1 MNPSSGDTDGPNSVT
16 TTHGIEVAAK
26 AQLLEQRT
34 DPGERGWVYA
44 YQITITNVGDRALTL
59 RSRHWVITDGDNDVQ
74 EVRGEG
80 VVGEQPIIEP
90 GASFRYTSG
99 ATLAT
104 PVGYMQGS
112 YFMVVRE
119 PMEVPP
125 EELPNFEVPIPAFTL
140 HTPTA
145 LN

>member
-1 MNPSSGDTDGPNSVT
+1 MTITPFNPSLVGVSVVT
-16 TTHGIEVAAK
+16 TYLPSHSNPEDGHYTYAYTITVSNAGDLPV
-26 AQLLEQRT
+26 QLL
-34 DPGERGWVYA
+34 
-44 YQITITNVGDRALTL
+44 
-59 RSRHWVITDGDNDVQ
+59 SRHWLITDANNEVQ

-80 VVGEQPIIEP
+80 VVGEQPIIQP

-104 PVGYMQGS
+104 EIGYMEGS

-119 PMEVPP
+119 PMEVPVK
-125 EELPNFEVPIPAFTL
+125 ELPSFEVPIAAFTL

>member
-1 MNPSSGDTDGPNSVT
+1 M
-16 TTHGIEVAAK
+16 
-26 AQLLEQRT
+26 QLL
-34 DPGERGWVYA
+34 
-44 YQITITNVGDRALTL
+44 
-59 RSRHWVITDGDNDVQ
+59 SRRWVITDANDSVQ

-80 VVGEQPIIEP
+80 VVGEQPVIAP

-104 PVGYMQGS
+104 PLGFMQGS
-112 YFMVVRE
+112 YTMVVRE
-119 PMEVPP
+119 PVAIDP
-125 EELPNFEVPIPAFTL
+125 EELPTFEVPIPAFSL

>member
-1 MNPSSGDTDGPNSVT
+1 MHKTEFNPALVGVNIVT
-16 TTHGIEVAAK
+16 TYLPSHSNPEESHYTF
-26 AQLLEQRT
+26 
-34 DPGERGWVYA
+34 A
-44 YQITITNVGDRALTL
+44 YTITISNAGDAPVQL
-59 RSRHWVITDGDNDVQ
+59 RSRHWIITDGNNEVQ

-90 GASFRYTSG
+90 GESFRYTSG

-104 PVGYMQGS
+104 PVGYMEGS

-119 PMEVPP
+119 PMDVNPVD
-125 EELPNFEVPIPAFTL
+125 LPTFTVAIPAFTL

>member
-1 MNPSSGDTDGPNSVT
+1 MPNIEFNPALVGVNVVT
-16 TTHGIEVAAK
+16 TYLPSHSNPDDGHYTFAYTITISNAGDLPV
-26 AQLLEQRT
+26 QLL
-34 DPGERGWVYA
+34 
-44 YQITITNVGDRALTL
+44 
-59 RSRHWVITDGDNDVQ
+59 SRHWVITDADNEVQ

-80 VVGEQPIIEP
+80 VVGEQPIIQP

-99 ATLAT
+99 SNLAT
-104 PVGYMQGS
+104 PVGFMEGS

-119 PMEVPP
+119 PMDVPP
-125 EELPNFEVPIPAFTL
+125 DELPTFEVSIPAFTL

>member
-1 MNPSSGDTDGPNSVT
+1 MHTTEFNPALVRVNV
-16 TTHGIEVAAK
+16 VATY
-26 AQLLEQRT
+26 LPSHSNPEESHYT
-34 DPGERGWVYA
+34 FA
-44 YQITITNVGDRALTL
+44 YTITISNAGDAPVQL
-59 RSRHWVITDGDNDVQ
+59 RSRHWIITDANEEVQ

-80 VVGEQPIIEP
+80 VVGEQPIIQP
-90 GASFRYTSG
+90 GDSFRYTSG

-104 PVGYMQGS
+104 PVGFMEGS

-119 PMEVPP
+119 PMDVPP
-125 EELPNFEVPIPAFTL
+125 EDLPTFSVPIPAFTL